1 MRNAIPVLLLL
12 LGSALTCS
20 AAPPTGES
28 IDTLLTVSKSE
39 LRLESIYETMEQAM
53 RQGMAQASV
62 GQTVS
67 AEQQR
72 VLETAPKRFADV
84 MRNEFTWESLKPMY
98 IEIYRDTFTQDEI
111 DGLIAFYQSPI
122 GIVFVNKMPEV
133 MQRSMA
139 SMQSRLQPM
148 MEKMRAA
155 MRQAIEE
162 AKVSK

>member
-1 MRNAIPVLLLL
+1 MRNAIPILLLL
-12 LGSALTCS
+12 LSSALTCS
-20 AAPPTGES
+20 AAPPTSES
-28 IDTLLTVSKSE
+28 IDTLLTLSKSE
-39 LRLESIYETMEQAM
+39 SRLESIYETMEQAM

-62 GQTVS
+62 GKSLS

-72 VLETAPKRFADV
+72 VLETAPKRFVDV

-111 DGLIAFYQSPI
+111 DGLISFYQSPI
-122 GIVFVNKMPEV
+122 GMVFVNKMPEV
-133 MQRSMA
+133 MQRSMV

-148 MEKMRAA
+148 LEKMRAA

>member
-1 MRNAIPVLLLL
+1 
-12 LGSALTCS
+12 
-20 AAPPTGES
+20 
-28 IDTLLTVSKSE
+28 
-39 LRLESIYETMEQAM
+39 M

-62 GQTVS
+62 GKSLS

-72 VLETAPKRFADV
+72 VLETAPKRFVDV

-111 DGLIAFYQSPI
+111 DGLISFYQSPI
-122 GIVFVNKMPEV
+122 GMVFVNKMPEV
-133 MQRSMA
+133 MQRSMV

-148 MEKMRAA
+148 LEKMRAA